1 MYLVLNEC
9 NYSLEKNKNYWRLGK
24 KQIDN
29 LKALKPNTRELSIK
43 DLISEN
49 KLNPEIVNEL
59 KRNEEMDENIY
70 RTKMFCKGYKK
81 IWFYKW

>member
-1 MYLVLNEC
+1 MSAIIL
-9 NYSLEKNKNYWRLGK
+9 SKKNRNYWRLGK

-49 KLNPEIVNEL
+49 ELNPENVNDL
-59 KRNEEMDENIY
+59 KRNEKNGW
-70 RTKMFCKGYKK
+70 KHL
-81 IWFYKW
+81 

>member
-9 NYSLEKNKNYWRLGK
+9 NYSLEKNRNYWRLGK

-49 KLNPEIVNEL
+49 KLNPEIVN
-59 KRNEEMDENIY
+59 
-70 RTKMFCKGYKK
+70 
-81 IWFYKW
+81 